1 MMDETNKMTVQVITP
16 DGVTYDHHGTYVSLR
31 TVYGEMGILPNM
43 IETIARLSVD
53 EVKVRRPEDRHGQV
67 DYIAVNGGIV
77 EIDQNVVTIVAD
89 SAERD
94 RDIDVSRAERAKM
107 VAEREIKEAQ
117 VEHAADAQR
126 RAEVALRRAINRL
139 NVSKHI

>member
-1 MMDETNKMTVQVITP
+1 MTEASKMMVQVITP
-16 DGVTYDHHGTYVSLR
+16 DGVTYDHHGSYVSVR

-53 EVKVRRPEDRHGQV
+53 EVKVRRPEDKHGQV

-77 EIDQNVVTIVAD
+77 EINQNVVTIIAD

-117 VEHAADAQR
+117 EEHAADAQR

>member
-1 MMDETNKMTVQVITP
+1 MDETNKMTVQVITP